1 MYGPT
6 DKRIDRPMDQRTDK
20 LTNRPTDGRT
30 HEPSLIDARTHLKR
44 CFATQWLE
52 ITVTKSMLWF
62 DRPIVPIILT

>member
-6 DKRIDRPMDQRTDK
+6 DKRIDGPMDQRTDK

-44 CFATQWLE
+44 CLPPSGW
-52 ITVTKSMLWF
+52 K
-62 DRPIVPIILT
+62 